1 MPLKEPRESKADI
14 NQFSLPIARILQ
26 ALLYLLSKTSRPYS
40 SSCATSRLSRA
51 PRESSPMFVEEKR
64 VQCPEV
70 PPPFWECASLSL
82 NEMWEAW

>member
-1 MPLKEPRESKADI
+1 
-14 NQFSLPIARILQ
+14 
-26 ALLYLLSKTSRPYS
+26 
-40 SSCATSRLSRA
+40 
-51 PRESSPMFVEEKR
+51 MFVEEKR